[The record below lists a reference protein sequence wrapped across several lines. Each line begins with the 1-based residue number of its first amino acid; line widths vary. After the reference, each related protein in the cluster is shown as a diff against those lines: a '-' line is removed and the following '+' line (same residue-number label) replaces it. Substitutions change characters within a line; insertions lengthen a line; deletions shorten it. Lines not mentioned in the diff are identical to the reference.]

1 MYILIKGCGNVI
13 NSKDKELL
21 KVMDDSLKR
30 YLKAASLISQE
41 AFNVLSEHNGLLWS
55 EISTQKDIL
64 EELIKKYNIEN
75 TVGHTEA
82 QTFGKSGTEQKQEEE
97 KEAKEHKVEV
107 KEDGPVSLYNKVVE
121 FMKKQKC
128 DELQWVRTYSFKC
141 NYEDYEDF
149 QIKYFEHKD
158 ALHSGKNYIMFGNIS
173 RNYSIRKSGEDIVGD
188 TSECFEIILNLSNV
202 FEGV

>member
-64 EELIKKYNIEN
+64 EELIMVY
-75 TVGHTEA
+75 
-82 QTFGKSGTEQKQEEE
+82 
-97 KEAKEHKVEV
+97 
-107 KEDGPVSLYNKVVE
+107 
-121 FMKKQKC
+121 
-128 DELQWVRTYSFKC
+128 
-141 NYEDYEDF
+141 
-149 QIKYFEHKD
+149 
-158 ALHSGKNYIMFGNIS
+158 
-173 RNYSIRKSGEDIVGD
+173 
-188 TSECFEIILNLSNV
+188 
-202 FEGV
+202 